1 MSALATRLRNLLR
14 HGNAAARNQ
23 QSGVVGIL
31 GVLAYSSIM
40 VVVGSTMVTT
50 SVLNYQISGKRIAST
65 QSVYHA
71 ESGAEDALMQI
82 KRNSGYGSTATSL
95 TTTFDATNRVETSIN
110 TITGQNCSSSK
121 EVTAAGYVGPL
132 VRKIQLNNCP
142 TPSPN
147 IDFVYAMQAGANG
160 ITMDNNSTINGTSY
174 TNGNHTGSNGSTV
187 TGDVWVAG
195 APAATATP
203 QYDPG
208 SPADFVFGKSTDTNK
223 TDVAQS
229 FIADTTSSNK
239 LVKAQLKVR
248 KFGNPSN
255 ATVRI
260 VTDNANK
267 PSSTQVASG
276 TLVASTVG
284 LTHQFIDV
292 SMESPP
298 TLTNGTKYWIVIDT
312 SSDSSN
318 YWSWQSQ
325 DGYANGKGMNSPQW
339 KSNGTMTW
347 IDTNADFAF
356 KVFMGAP
363 ATVASGLNIGGDV
376 HANTITGN
384 TVGRDAYYQ
393 TNNGSSVVRNSYP
406 GSADPP
412 TRDLPVSAANIQDLK
427 DLADAGTEYTGTYTV
442 PLGESRTVGPMKIN
456 GDLVLENNAELVLTG
471 TLWVTG
477 TITFSNNA
485 EIRLDPGYGADSGAI
500 VSDGTITIS
509 NNVTFTGSGN
519 SDSFLMLATTS
530 NSATAIDVSNN
541 AASIILAAIYG
552 TININNNGGANAL
565 AANGISLANN
575 ATITYVSGLADVQ
588 FSAGPGGSF
597 QAKGWRE
604 VVLD

>member
-1 MSALATRLRNLLR
+1 MKLLTYWRQQSRLITE
-14 HGNAAARNQ
+14 

-31 GVLAYSSIM
+31 GVLAFSSII
-40 VVVGSTMVTT
+40 VVVGSTMVAT
-50 SVLNYQISGKRIAST
+50 SVANYQISGKRIAST

-82 KRNSGYGSTATSL
+82 KRNSGYGSTATTL
-95 TTTFDATNRVETSIN
+95 TTTFNATNRVDTSIN
-110 TITGQNCSSSK
+110 TVSGQTCASSK
-121 EVTAAGYVGPL
+121 EITAAGYVGTL

-160 ITMDNNSTINGTSY
+160 ITMSNNSTINGSSY
-174 TNGNHTGSNGSTV
+174 TNGNHTGGSGSTV

-195 APAATATP
+195 APSATATP
-203 QYDPG
+203 AHDPA
-208 SPADFVFGKSTDTNK
+208 SPAEFLFGRSTDTNK

-229 FIADTTSSNK
+229 FIADTTSSSK
-239 LVKAQLKVR
+239 LIKVQLKVR

-260 VTDNANK
+260 VTDNANT
-267 PSSTQVASG
+267 PSSTEVASG
-276 TLVASTVG
+276 TLVATTVG

-292 SMESPP
+292 SMTSPP
-298 TLTNGTKYWIVIDT
+298 TLTSGTKYWIVIDT
-312 SSDSSN
+312 SSSATN
-318 YWSWQSQ
+318 YWSWNSQ
-325 DGYANGKGMNSPQW
+325 NGYANGKGMSSPQW
-339 KSNGTMTW
+339 QSSGSMTW
-347 IDTNADFAF
+347 NDTNADFAF
-356 KVFMGAP
+356 KAFMGAP
-363 ATVASGLNIGGDV
+363 ATLASGLTVGNDI

-384 TVGRDAYYQ
+384 TVSRDAYYQ
-393 TNNGSSVVRNSYP
+393 TNNGSSIGRTSYP
-406 GSADPP
+406 GSPDPP

-427 DLADAGTEYTGTYTV
+427 DLASAGTLHTGDYTV
-442 PLGESRTVGPMKIN
+442 PSNSSRTIGPMKITGN
-456 GDLVLENNAELVLTG
+456 LLVENNAELVLTG
-471 TLWVTG
+471 TLWVQG
-477 TITFSNNA
+477 TIIFINNA
-485 EIRLDPGYGADSGAI
+485 EIRLDPGYGSDSGAI

-509 NNVTFTGSGN
+509 NNVSFAGSGN
-519 SDSFLMLATTS
+519 SDSFVMLATTS
-530 NSATAIDVSNN
+530 TSNQAIYVSNN

-552 TININNNGGANAL
+552 TIHINNNGGANAL
-565 AANGISLANN
+565 AANGVSLANN